1 MMDRQKI
8 VLRFIDGRLIKGHI
22 DEFSPKA
29 DSILIEE
36 ESGAGRRFAMDE
48 LKAIFFVRTF
58 TGDRNRSEKKSFEKE
73 NPPGKRVFV
82 KFKDGESMVGYVEG
96 EVPWEKGFFLE
107 PVRGKGFFLIPVDDA
122 SNNTKVF
129 VIAQSVWEVTVM
141 G

>member
-1 MMDRQKI
+1 MDRQKV
-8 VLRFIDGRLIKGHI
+8 VLRFVDGRLIKGHL
-22 DEFSPKA
+22 DDFSPKA
-29 DSILIEE
+29 DFVLLEK
-36 ESGAGRRFAMDE
+36 ESGAKQRFGVDE

-58 TGDRNRSEKKSFEKE
+58 EGDKTRSEKKSFENE
-73 NPPGKRVFV
+73 IPPGKRVFV

-107 PVRGKGFFLIPVDDA
+107 PAKGKGFFLIPVDDA

-129 VIAQSVWEVTVM
+129 VFAQSVWEVTVM

>member
-1 MMDRQKI
+1 MDLRKV
-8 VLRFIDGRLIKGHI
+8 VLRFVDGRLIKGHL
-22 DEFSPKA
+22 DEFSPQA
-29 DSILIEE
+29 DSVSIEE
-36 ESGAGRRFAMDE
+36 ESGAKQRFGVDE

-58 TGDRNRSEKKSFEKE
+58 EGDKTRSEKKSFEKE

-96 EVPWEKGFFLE
+96 KVPWEKGFFLE
-107 PVRGKGFFLIPVDDA
+107 PAKGKGFFLVPVDDA
-122 SNNTKVF
+122 SNNAKVF

>member
-1 MMDRQKI
+1 MDRQKV
-8 VLRFIDGRLIKGHI
+8 VLRFIDGRIVKGLL
-22 DEFSPKA
+22 DEFSPKD
-29 DSILIEE
+29 DSLLIGE
-36 ESGAGRRFAMDE
+36 ESGAAQRFGMDE

-58 TGDRNRSEKKSFEKE
+58 EGDRTRAEKKSFKKEK
-73 NPPGKRVFV
+73 PPGKRVFV

-107 PVRGKGFFLIPVDDA
+107 PAKGKGFFLIPVDDA

>member
-1 MMDRQKI
+1 MDRQKV
-8 VLRFIDGRLIKGHI
+8 VLRFIDGRLVKGLL
-22 DEFSPKA
+22 DEFSPKD
-29 DSILIEE
+29 DSILIGE
-36 ESGAGRRFAMDE
+36 ESGAAQRFGMDE
-48 LKAIFFVRTF
+48 LKAIFFVRTVE
-58 TGDRNRSEKKSFEKE
+58 GDRTRAEKKSFKKE

-107 PVRGKGFFLIPVDDA
+107 HAKGKGFFLVPADDA

-129 VIAQSVWEVTVM
+129 LIAQSVWEVTVM

>member
-1 MMDRQKI
+1 MMDRQKV
-8 VLRFIDGRLIKGHI
+8 VLRFVDGRLVKGRL
-22 DEFSPKA
+22 DDFSPKA
-29 DSILIEE
+29 DFILIEE
-36 ESGAGRRFAMDE
+36 ESGAIQRFGVDE

-58 TGDRNRSEKKSFEKE
+58 EGNKARSERKSFEKE

-96 EVPWEKGFFLE
+96 EIPWEKGFFLE
-107 PVRGKGFFLIPVDDA
+107 PARGKGFFLIPVDDA

>member
-1 MMDRQKI
+1 MMDRQRV
-8 VLRFIDGRLIKGHI
+8 VLRFVDGRLIKGHLN
-22 DEFSPKA
+22 EFSPKA
-29 DSILIEE
+29 ESVLIEE
-36 ESGAGRRFAMDE
+36 ESGATQRFGMDV

-58 TGDRNRSEKKSFEKE
+58 EGNKTRHEKKSFEKE

-107 PVRGKGFFLIPVDDA
+107 PAKGKGFFLIPVDDE
-122 SNNTKVF
+122 SNNAKVF

>member
-1 MMDRQKI
+1 MMDRQKV
-8 VLRFIDGRLIKGHI
+8 VLRFIDGRLVKGHL
-22 DEFSPKA
+22 DDFSPRA
-29 DSILIEE
+29 DRILIEE
-36 ESGAGRRFAMDE
+36 ESGATQRFGVDE

-58 TGDRNRSEKKSFEKE
+58 EGDKARSEKKSFEKE

-96 EVPWEKGFFLE
+96 GVPWEKGFFLE
-107 PVRGKGFFLIPVDDA
+107 SAKGKGFFLIPVDDQ

>member
-1 MMDRQKI
+1 MDRQKV
-8 VLRFIDGRLIKGHI
+8 VLRFVDGRLIKGHL
-22 DEFSPKA
+22 DDFSPKA
-29 DSILIEE
+29 DFVLLEE
-36 ESGAGRRFAMDE
+36 EAGARQRFGVDE

-58 TGDRNRSEKKSFEKE
+58 EGDKTRSEKKSFEKE

-82 KFKDGESMVGYVEG
+82 KFKDAESMVGYVEG

-107 PVRGKGFFLIPVDDA
+107 PAKGKGFFLVPADDA

>member
-1 MMDRQKI
+1 MDRQKV
-8 VLRFIDGRLIKGHI
+8 VLRFIDGRLVKGLL
-22 DEFSPKA
+22 DEFSPKD
-29 DSILIEE
+29 DSLLIGE
-36 ESGAGRRFAMDE
+36 ESGAAQRFGMDE
-48 LKAIFFVRTF
+48 LKAIFFVRTVE
-58 TGDRNRSEKKSFEKE
+58 GDRTRAEKKSFKKE

-107 PVRGKGFFLIPVDDA
+107 PAKGKGFFLIPVDDA

>member
-1 MMDRQKI
+1 MMDRQKV
-8 VLRFIDGRLIKGHI
+8 VLRFVDGRIIKGHL

-29 DSILIEE
+29 DGVLVEV
-36 ESGAGRRFAMDE
+36 ESGARQGFGVDE

-58 TGDRNRSEKKSFEKE
+58 EGNKARSEKKSFEKE
-73 NPPGKRVFV
+73 VPPGKRVFV

-107 PVRGKGFFLIPVDDA
+107 AAKGKGFFLIPVDDE
-122 SNNTKVF
+122 SNNAKVF

>member
-1 MMDRQKI
+1 MDRQKV
-8 VLRFIDGRLIKGHI
+8 VLRFVDGRIIKGHL
-22 DEFSPKA
+22 DGFSPKA
-29 DSILIEE
+29 DFVLIED
-36 ESGAGRRFAMDE
+36 ESGVKQRFGVPE

-58 TGDRNRSEKKSFEKE
+58 EGDKSRSEKKSFERE
-73 NPPGKRVFV
+73 IPLGKRVFV

-107 PVRGKGFFLIPVDDA
+107 PAKGKGFFLIPVDDA

>member
-1 MMDRQKI
+1 MEEQKV
-8 VLRFIDGRLIKGHI
+8 VLRIADGRLVKGHLH
-22 DEFSPKA
+22 DFSPSGEGVVME
-29 DSILIEE
+29 D
-36 ESGAGRRFAMDE
+36 ESGARQRFDMNE

-58 TGDRNRSEKKSFEKE
+58 EGDKSRHEKKSFEKE

-96 EVPWEKGFFLE
+96 EVPWQKGFFLE
-107 PVRGKGFFLIPVDDA
+107 PAKGKGFFLLPTDDE

>member
-1 MMDRQKI
+1 MERQKV
-8 VLRFIDGRLIKGHI
+8 VLRFVDGRLIKGHL

-29 DSILIEE
+29 ESVVLEE
-36 ESGAGRRFAMDE
+36 ESGVKQRFGIDD
-48 LKAIFFVRTF
+48 LKAIFFVRSF
-58 TGDRNRSEKKSFEKE
+58 EGNKARSEKKAFAKE
-73 NPPGKRVFV
+73 VPPGKRVFV
-82 KFKDGESMVGYVEG
+82 KFKDDESMVGYVEG

-107 PVRGKGFFLIPVDDA
+107 PAKGKGFFLIPVDDG

>member
-1 MMDRQKI
+1 MERQKV
-8 VLRFIDGRLIKGHI
+8 VLRFVDGRVVKGHL
-22 DEFSPKA
+22 DDFSPKA
-29 DSILIEE
+29 DSILIGE
-36 ESGAGRRFAMDE
+36 ESDATQRFGMDE

-58 TGDRNRSEKKSFEKE
+58 EGDKARSERKSFEKE

-107 PVRGKGFFLIPVDDA
+107 HAKGKGFFLVPVDDE

-129 VIAQSVWEVTVM
+129 VIAQSVSEVTVM

>member
-1 MMDRQKI
+1 MDRQKV
-8 VLRFIDGRLIKGHI
+8 VLRFIDGRIVKGLL
-22 DEFSPKA
+22 DEFSPKD
-29 DSILIEE
+29 DSILIGE
-36 ESGAGRRFAMDE
+36 ESGAAQRFGMDE

-58 TGDRNRSEKKSFEKE
+58 EGDRTRAEKKSFKKEK
-73 NPPGKRVFV
+73 PPGKRVFV

-107 PVRGKGFFLIPVDDA
+107 PAKGKGFFLIPVDDA